1 MSPIAQASVRRFCGY
16 YLSVMHLIRTKLHR
30 PRVLED
36 IVCRGRLHTLMDRGL
51 ETTLTLVSAPAGY
64 GKSVLV
70 SHWADSVVYP
80 VAWISL
86 DESDSDLTQFLDYLA
101 AAVDEA
107 LPGACPALKDLAGA
121 GHLPPIEHLA
131 GRLINDLDGLDRRLV
146 LCLDDFHRIAPTST
160 VHELLSL
167 LLKHPPRQLH
177 LVLIGRRDPPLPI
190 WMLRAASMVNEVRM
204 QDLRFLEEEVAELL
218 TKTTST
224 AVDAEAI
231 RQLHD
236 EVEGW
241 AAGLRLASLAM
252 RRMQDTERL
261 LTHLRGGIQQAQDY
275 LLHEVLSQQ
284 PVQSRQCL
292 LRASIFRRFCPALI
306 KAVCAPELP
315 AEASTGGETVGSLL
329 GSELFTIG
337 LDAHGEWF
345 RFHQLFQQ
353 LLRAELAATSTE
365 GEIADLHLR
374 ASAWLEGQNLVSESI
389 EHALAAN
396 DTTRAAELVERH
408 AQTEF
413 AEDRWY
419 VIERWLAMLPNQV
432 HRGRPRLLLI
442 EAGVRNLQ
450 HQLAR
455 VPPLIDEAEALLV
468 ADGSA
473 EPDPAVTALIAHLRG
488 FLAYYE
494 GAGERSLRYLEE
506 AVGSLAGERTWFSC
520 DAEMFL
526 ALARCMVGQQ
536 DRALAS
542 LRAALKAA
550 DGSQPFLQSRLLG
563 GLTFAHLLGGEL
575 LAARLQAQRL
585 AYLATKQD
593 MRLNKAWSQYFLGCT
608 YLHAAELANAADR
621 FEHAAAMR
629 HLLEPLA
636 AVDAMASLALTKAL
650 MGRQDQAATVCD
662 QLARFAQELDEGD
675 CLAVAHSIRAR
686 VALLRGETAAADQ
699 WVLATDMDTEPAPH
713 NLFCWSEVPQLTA
726 ARILIGEG
734 ATTGLERALD
744 LLAAVRKLAAECRFQ
759 CQLIEVAVLE
769 AVALERQGNPERAG
783 AALDEAISLARPD
796 GWLRPFIESGAPL
809 RDRLARLA
817 EAGAEGAFIKR
828 ILHGLEPEQPNAAKH
843 PAPTRQPGITSNSPD
858 PPTAVETP
866 LVEPLTNREL
876 DIVELLADRLQSKEI
891 AEKLFISAHTVNAH
905 LKRIYRKLDVTSR
918 REAVARAVQA
928 GLIERR

>member
-1 MSPIAQASVRRFCGY
+1 
-16 YLSVMHLIRTKLHR
+16 MHLIRTKLHR

-70 SHWADSVVYP
+70 SHWADSVVDP

-167 LLKHPPRQLH
+167 LLEHPPRQLH

-224 AVDAEAI
+224 AVDAEVI

-241 AAGLRLASLAM
+241 AAGLRLAFLAM
-252 RRMQDTERL
+252 RRTQDTERL
-261 LTHLRGGIQQAQDY
+261 LTQLRGGIQQAQDY

-315 AEASTGGETVGSLL
+315 AEASTGGGETVGSLP

-353 LLRAELAATSTE
+353 LLRAELVATSTQ

-396 DTTRAAELVERH
+396 DETRAAELVERH

-432 HRGRPRLLLI
+432 RRGRPRLLLV

-455 VPPLIDEAEALLV
+455 VPPLIDEAEALMV

-494 GAGERSLRYLEE
+494 GEGERSLRYLEE
-506 AVGSLAGERTWFSC
+506 AVGSLAGARTWFSC

-550 DGSQPFLQSRLLG
+550 DRSQPFLQSRLLG
-563 GLTFAHLLGGEL
+563 GLTFAHLLGGQL

-585 AYLATKQD
+585 AHLATTQN
-593 MRLNKAWSQYFLGCT
+593 MRLNKAWSQYFLGCS

-621 FEHAAAMR
+621 FEHAATAR
-629 HLLEPLA
+629 YLLEPPA
-636 AVDAMASLALTKAL
+636 AVDAMAGLALTRAL
-650 MGRQDQAATVCD
+650 MGHRDQAATVCD
-662 QLARFAQELDEGD
+662 QLARLAHELDEDD
-675 CLAVAHSIRAR
+675 CLAVAQSIRVR
-686 VALLRGETAAADQ
+686 VALLCGETAAADQ
-699 WVLATDMDTEPAPH
+699 WVLAPNMDMDTQPAPH
-713 NLFCWSEVPQLTA
+713 TLFCWLEVPQLTA
-726 ARILIGEG
+726 ARVLIAEG
-734 ATTGLERALD
+734 ATTELERALD
-744 LLAAVRKLAAECRFQ
+744 LLATVRKPAAECRFQ
-759 CQLIEVAVLE
+759 GQLIEVAVLE
-769 AVALERQGNPERAG
+769 AVALERQGHPERAA
-783 AALDEAISLARPD
+783 AALDEAISLTRPD
-796 GWLRPFIESGAPL
+796 NWLRPFLESGAPL

-817 EAGAEGAFIKR
+817 ETAPEDAFVKR
-828 ILHGLEPEQPNAAKH
+828 ILHLLEPEQPNAAKH
-843 PAPTRQPGITSNSPD
+843 PPPLRQSEITSNGAE
-858 PPTAVETP
+858 PPSEADTPPP